1 MKQLDN
7 TILEEVRVYEEKDI
21 YTKYFLPRYRN
32 IEDERTIEILLKNR
46 TIPLNI
52 LETNVIIYLWET
64 YSWAREFFI
73 ENIVEICNSFHYD
86 KITQLIALSM
96 SQKDDFLNLCRNIF
110 GSQNTTM
117 KVMTVDILLDLG
129 FPATEELLIE
139 PFLIKNED
147 GSHPPK
153 MEINSIFDILEY
165 RFKDEEIKEVFLN
178 HYEELFES
186 AIHEKMQILSSVL
199 ELSPNISSLLIE
211 KYGLFLSYFRQIP
224 SENQKWADEIL
235 SSIITSQK
243 EEELL
248 EELKEKFHQDKLI
261 LKDSGSFSI
270 VLGTKE
276 WVLKLCNER
285 ITWDCPRK
293 SFLLNENEFRKILDE
308 NGVPIAGIDWQPYLP
323 ETDKKITKELI
334 YKYLV
339 EFRNQD
345 LTLADSSALRYNS
358 KNFRFLRDTKHL
370 LNQGISLPDWFIKDP
385 LVSIDIDAIYYRG
398 ENKEADRQMDEAI
411 SKFEKRKI

>member
-7 TILEEVRVYEEKDI
+7 TNLEKIEDYEEMDI

-32 IEDERTIEILLKNR
+32 IDDEKTIELLLKNR
-46 TIPLNI
+46 IIHLNI
-52 LETNVIIYLWET
+52 LETDVIIYLWET

-73 ENIVEICNSFHYD
+73 ENIVEICSNFNYD

-96 SQKDDFLNLCRNIF
+96 SQKADFLNLCRNIF
-110 GSQNTTM
+110 ESQNTTM
-117 KVMTVDILLDLG
+117 KVMVVDILLDLG

-139 PFLIKNED
+139 PFLIKNRD
-147 GSHPPK
+147 GSHSSK

-165 RFKDEEIKEVFLN
+165 RFKDTEIKEVFLN
-178 HYEELFES
+178 HYKELFES
-186 AIHEKMQILSSVL
+186 ATYEKMQILSSVL
-199 ELSPNISSLLIE
+199 ELSPNISSPLIE
-211 KYGLFLSYFRQIP
+211 KYGLLLSYFRQIP

-243 EEELL
+243 EKKLL
-248 EELKEKFHQDKLI
+248 EELKKKFHRDKLI

-276 WVLKLCNER
+276 WVLKICNQR

-293 SFLLNENEFRKILDE
+293 SFLLNDNEFRQILDE
-308 NGVPIAGIDWQPYLP
+308 NEVPIAGIEWQPYLP
-323 ETDKKITKELI
+323 KIDKPITKELI

-358 KNFRFLRDTKHL
+358 KNFRFLKDTEHL
-370 LNQGISLPDWFIKDP
+370 LNQGISLPDWFIEDP
-385 LVSIDIDAIYYRG
+385 LVSIDIDAIYHRG
-398 ENKEADRQMDEAI
+398 ENIKADRQMDEAI
-411 SKFEKRKI
+411 SKFEK